1 MRGRQ
6 LGSTIV
12 VMVMVEVSALEDG
25 EEVVVDVEAALIK
38 GSMGEEVL
46 VVVSMGGEEGVV
58 DEAAMMTKGT

>member
-38 GSMGEEVL
+38 GSMGEML